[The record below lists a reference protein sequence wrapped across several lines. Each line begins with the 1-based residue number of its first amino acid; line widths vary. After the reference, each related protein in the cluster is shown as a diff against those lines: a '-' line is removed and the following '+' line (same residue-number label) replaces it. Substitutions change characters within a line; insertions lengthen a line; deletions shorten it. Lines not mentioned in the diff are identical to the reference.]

1 MVCVSNRSEHEGCER
16 KGGSAALPTLS
27 RSTVPHLFE
36 KPLLVFGGLWLC
48 LSATKSVVT
57 IMRKLDEQD
66 RNDFKVRRIDTC
78 AALNNVHDYSAT
90 AIKPACYNNAE
101 RIFRSTRDSQERW
114 YEALL
119 HL

>member
-1 MVCVSNRSEHEGCER
+1 MVRESRMVCVSNRSEHERCER

-78 AALNNVHDYSAT
+78 AALNNAHD
-90 AIKPACYNNAE
+90 
-101 RIFRSTRDSQERW
+101 
-114 YEALL
+114 
-119 HL
+119 